1 MMNRNREVLM
11 YELVEA
17 LRLLGK
23 VKWFLGDT
31 NLTLEG
37 FLVLDLISESGTCNM
52 KDIVDGFSLPAST
65 ATGIVDRLVEKRYV
79 KRGQSNTDRRKV
91 TLEITGSGRQVYDRS
106 RSEALAQMAESLSH
120 LSKKEIETLVNLVRK
135 LTSKISRPKE

>member
-1 MMNRNREVLM
+1 MSRNREVLM
-11 YELVEA
+11 HELVEA
-17 LRLLGK
+17 LRLLGQ

-31 NLTLEG
+31 KLSLEG
-37 FLVLDLISESGTCNM
+37 FLVLDLISESGPCNM

-79 KRGQSNTDRRKV
+79 KRGQSKTDRRMV
-91 TLEITGSGRQVYDRS
+91 TLEMTRRGRQVYDLF

-120 LSKKEIETLVNLVRK
+120 LNKKEIETLVNLVNK
-135 LTSKISRPKE
+135 LTSRMGRSKN